1 MVGMAAIHAIRTW
14 TCPPPWHAPAPN
26 WSSIQRHDRGPRDI
40 LVFASGERDIHDFE
54 NALRRHYGPR
64 AADMRRPDA
73 IEIVPLFATALLEG
87 AA

>member
-1 MVGMAAIHAIRTW
+1 MPTAVARACAELVIHST
-14 TCPPPWHAPAPN
+14 
-26 WSSIQRHDRGPRDI
+26 HDRGPRDI

-64 AADMRRPDA
+64 AADMRRRCDRDR
-73 IEIVPLFATALLEG
+73 ALVRQAVLEG